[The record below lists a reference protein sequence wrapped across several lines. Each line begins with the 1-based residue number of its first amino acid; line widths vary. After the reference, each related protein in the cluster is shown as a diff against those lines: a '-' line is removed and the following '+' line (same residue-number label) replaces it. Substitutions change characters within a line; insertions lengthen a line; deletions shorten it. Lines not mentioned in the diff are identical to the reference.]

1 MERNLAELYSNLSMT
16 GKDSREL
23 PHFKHEYCFR
33 FAEIYCRVESLI
45 GRAQFSRADTDIIKS
60 IHRCISLKMLQV

>member
-1 MERNLAELYSNLSMT
+1 MANKHRKVWKVVSRKMNS
-16 GKDSREL
+16 GKQTW
-23 PHFKHEYCFR
+23 P
-33 FAEIYCRVESLI
+33 YCRVESLI